1 MTESGYYPEGVEH
14 NDHSPWNMKSNSSRK
29 IEVEAII
36 TLSKIVSIWVDD
48 YTIVDSGV
56 DEDGDYFED
65 IDYSECD
72 LKGAVEEQIV
82 LPHKAWDYIS
92 PKSKKEVNAIFDLK
106 DWNVDDFEVIEE

>member
-14 NDHSPWNMKSNSSRK
+14 NDHSPWNIKSNSSRK

-72 LKGAVEEQIV
+72 IEGAVRDQII
-82 LPHKAWDYIS
+82 LPDKGNLNEWKVDSLEVEI
-92 PKSKKEVNAIFDLK
+92 KKC
-106 DWNVDDFEVIEE
+106 